1 MGVLIYCDKENVM
14 MNVKPRIN
22 IPIILSLLLV
32 FVFTFLLA
40 RPALSAEQA
49 DGARYD
55 VGLSMGANL
64 KFFKDKY
71 VDLTLVSGKKIE
83 GYVMDVGP
91 NIAHINLHGAYR
103 SKITGVNFQNVLV
116 LIDTISTVAVK
127 LKP

>member
-1 MGVLIYCDKENVM
+1 M

-40 RPALSAEQA
+40 IPALSAEQA
-49 DGARYD
+49 GGARYD

-71 VDLTLVSGKKIE
+71 VDMTLVSGQKIE

-91 NIAHINLHGAYR
+91 NISHINLHEPYR
-103 SKITGVNFQNVLV
+103 SKITGVDFQDVLV
-116 LIDTISTVAVK
+116 LIDTISAVAVK
-127 LKP
+127 LKH